1 MSTPTR
7 IPILDLTP
15 EIELLWDD
23 LNTAFQRVLRSGQ
36 FIGGPEVEAFEREAA
51 DYLGTK
57 HAVGVNSGTD
67 ALVIG
72 LRALGIGPGDEV
84 ITTPFTFF
92 ATGESIAN
100 VGATPVF
107 VDIDENSFNI
117 DPSLIED
124 AITPRTKAILPVH
137 LFGRPCDMDAVMGIA
152 ERHGLKVVEDAAQSF
167 GARLGG
173 QQSGTFGHVG
183 AFSFFPSKNLGAFG
197 DAGLLATD
205 DDEVAESARMLRAH
219 GSRTKYYNETLGY
232 NSRLDSL
239 QAAFLRVKLP
249 HVDTWNER
257 RRAVA
262 ATYDALLGSVH
273 GLRRPAFVAGHV
285 FHQYTVRVGSNRRD
299 DAKAELDSRG
309 IGSAIY
315 YPVALDGLQ
324 PFRRSSTWSFSPEHT
339 EATRAA
345 STVLSLPIGPSLSAV
360 EQHRIADVLTSI
372 LGRE

>member
-1 MSTPTR
+1 MSGTLPR
-7 IPILDLTP
+7 IPVLNLTP
-15 EIELLWDD
+15 EIEELWDE
-23 LNTAFQRVLRSGQ
+23 LNDAFQRVLRSGQ
-36 FIGGPEVEAFEREAA
+36 FILGPEVEAFETEVA
-51 DYLGTK
+51 DYLGVK
-57 HAVGVNSGTD
+57 HAIGVNSGTD

-152 ERHGLKVVEDAAQSF
+152 ERHGLEVVEDAAQSF

-173 QQSGTFGHVG
+173 QQSGTFGRVG

-219 GSRTKYYNETLGY
+219 GSRTKYHNETLGY

-249 HVDTWNER
+249 RVDAWNER
-257 RRAVA
+257 RRDVA
-262 ATYDALLGSVH
+262 ATYD
-273 GLRRPAFVAGHV
+273 
-285 FHQYTVRVGSNRRD
+285 T
-299 DAKAELDSRG
+299 
-309 IGSAIY
+309 
-315 YPVALDGLQ
+315 
-324 PFRRSSTWSFSPEHT
+324 
-339 EATRAA
+339 
-345 STVLSLPIGPSLSAV
+345 
-360 EQHRIADVLTSI
+360 
-372 LGRE
+372 